1 MPNILIL
8 FCIIILLLLLLNLCV
23 WNICRQNY
31 LNAKNLYEIKSAVAQ
46 LCEFQV
52 TTTTVLNNICKYLC
66 KTNGDKQD
74 EL

>member
-31 LNAKNLYEIKSAVAQ
+31 FNTKRLRDLQDGVATSNSITNEIYHLIKV
-46 LCEFQV
+46 
-52 TTTTVLNNICKYLC
+52 
-66 KTNGDKQD
+66 
-74 EL
+74 